1 MKLIN
6 AKVSLSNPADD
17 YFDEVL
23 VENIADR
30 NCFSYTDN
38 DGFLC
43 EMCVYDDGLCL
54 FRQGDDHMLELHLK
68 TDYYAKITSPEGVCK
83 IDVKVVDFKYHSDIL
98 EMHYLINDEERLIK
112 INYC

>member
-1 MKLIN
+1 MKLMN

-54 FRQGDDHMLELHLK
+54 FRQGDDHMLTHFVCCFNHYSIYLMENALCG
-68 TDYYAKITSPEGVCK
+68 GVTC
-83 IDVKVVDFKYHSDIL
+83 
-98 EMHYLINDEERLIK
+98 
-112 INYC
+112 

>member
-1 MKLIN
+1 MKLMN

-43 EMCVYDDGLCL
+43 EMCVYE
-54 FRQGDDHMLELHLK
+54 GDDHMLELHLK
-68 TDYYAKITSPEGVCK
+68 TDYYAKITALEGVCK
-83 IDVKVVDFKYHSDIL
+83 IDVTVVDFKYHSDIL